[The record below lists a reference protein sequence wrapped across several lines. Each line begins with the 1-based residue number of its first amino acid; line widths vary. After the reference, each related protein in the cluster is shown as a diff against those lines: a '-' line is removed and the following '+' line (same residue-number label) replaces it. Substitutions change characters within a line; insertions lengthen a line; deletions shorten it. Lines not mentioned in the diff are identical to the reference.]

1 MLKFLGLPG
10 IGRGI
15 GAVGGRAFARTT
27 FASTTLA
34 RMLLCGAGVLL
45 WAAVVLHTGLAVAAA
60 DPRQCI
66 MDAGSAVEKS
76 DVAAFEK
83 QVDVD
88 AILEQALNLF
98 VRRAQDPEAAKD
110 LPPMVALLFTQA
122 ASKEG
127 NVRALLL
134 NETRSFVLNGISSGA
149 FAGKK
154 PSASASQGMLA
165 PLFADAST
173 GRKEIKNVGQ
183 ARRDGE
189 GWLVPFVVHDSGN
202 DESYDVT
209 GRVTS
214 VKGEMRLTSVANMES
229 LLRRVAAES
238 RAVEP

>member
-1 MLKFLGLPG
+1 MLNFM
-10 IGRGI
+10 
-15 GAVGGRAFARTT
+15 GGRAFAHLTR
-27 FASTTLA
+27 
-34 RMLLCGAGVLL
+34 CGAVALL
-45 WAAVVLHTGLAVAAA
+45 WAAFVLQAGFAIAAA

-134 NETRSFVLNGISSGA
+134 NETRAFVLNGISSGA

-154 PSASASQGMLA
+154 PSASASQGLLA

-202 DESYDVT
+202 DETYEVT
-209 GRVTS
+209 GRVTAAN
-214 VKGEMRLTSVANMES
+214 GAMRLTSVANMES

>member
-1 MLKFLGLPG
+1 MLNFLELPG
-10 IGRGI
+10 IR
-15 GAVGGRAFARTT
+15 AVAGK
-27 FASTTLA
+27 ASA
-34 RMLLCGAGVLL
+34 RMMRCGVSALL
-45 WAAVVLHTGLAVAAA
+45 WAAIVLQAGFAIAAA

-66 MDAGSAVEKS
+66 MEAGSAVEKS

-127 NVRALLL
+127 NVRSLLL
-134 NETRSFVLNGISSGA
+134 NETRAFVINGISSGA

-154 PSASASQGMLA
+154 PSPTASQGLLA

-183 ARRDGE
+183 PRRDGE
-189 GWLVPFVVHDSGN
+189 GWLVPFVVHDGGN
-202 DESYDVT
+202 GESYDVT
-209 GRVTS
+209 GRVTT
-214 VKGEMRLTSVANMES
+214 VNGAMRLTSVANMES
-229 LLRRVAAES
+229 LLRKVAAES
-238 RAVEP
+238 REVQP

>member
-1 MLKFLGLPG
+1 MLNFLGLPG
-10 IGRGI
+10 IR
-15 GAVGGRAFARTT
+15 AVAGK
-27 FASTTLA
+27 ASA
-34 RMLLCGAGVLL
+34 RMTRCGVSALL
-45 WAAVVLHTGLAVAAA
+45 WAAIVLQAGFAIAAA

-66 MDAGSAVEKS
+66 MEAGSAVEKS

-154 PSASASQGMLA
+154 PSAKASQGMLA

-173 GRKEIKNVGQ
+173 GRKEIKNIGQ

>member
-1 MLKFLGLPG
+1 MLKFLGLPCA
-10 IGRGI
+10 R
-15 GAVGGRAFARTT
+15 AANGGTV
-27 FASTTLA
+27 A
-34 RMLLCGAGVLL
+34 RMILGGAGVLL
-45 WAAVVLHTGLAVAAA
+45 CLAVVLQAGFAIAAT

-66 MDAGSAVEKS
+66 LDAGSAVDKS
-76 DVAAFEK
+76 DVAAFER

-127 NVRALLL
+127 NVRSLLL
-134 NETRSFVLNGISSGA
+134 NETRAFVLNGISSGA

-154 PSASASQGMLA
+154 PSATTSQGLLA

-173 GRKEIKNVGQ
+173 GRKEIRSVGQ
-183 ARRDGE
+183 ARRDGD
-189 GWLVPFVVHDSGN
+189 GWLVPFVVHDGGN
-202 DESYDVT
+202 GESYDVT

-214 VKGEMRLTSVANMES
+214 SKGELRLTSVANMES
-229 LLRRVAAES
+229 LLRKVAAES
-238 RAVEP
+238 RAVDP

>member
-1 MLKFLGLPG
+1 MLNFFKRTASAEAGAKPG
-10 IGRGI
+10 GK
-15 GAVGGRAFARTT
+15 V
-27 FASTTLA
+27 LA
-34 RMLLCGAGVLL
+34 RVPYYFAAALL
-45 WAAVVLHTGLAVAAA
+45 WAAVVVQSGFVFAAN

-66 MDAGSAVEKS
+66 LEAGGAVDKS
-76 DVAAFEK
+76 DVAAFER

-88 AILEQALNLF
+88 AILEQALNIF

-127 NVRALLL
+127 NVRSLLL
-134 NETRSFVLNGISSGA
+134 NETRAFVLNGISSGA
-149 FAGKK
+149 FAGRK
-154 PSASASQGMLA
+154 PSGNTAQGLLA

-183 ARRDGE
+183 ARCDGD
-189 GWLVPFVVHDSGN
+189 GWLVPFVVHDGGN
-202 DESYDVT
+202 GESYDVT

-214 VKGEMRLTSVANMES
+214 ANGEMRLTSVANMES
-229 LLRRVAAES
+229 LLRKVAAES

>member
-1 MLKFLGLPG
+1 MLNFFKRTASAEAGAKPG
-10 IGRGI
+10 GK
-15 GAVGGRAFARTT
+15 V
-27 FASTTLA
+27 LA
-34 RMLLCGAGVLL
+34 RVPYYFAAALL
-45 WAAVVLHTGLAVAAA
+45 WAAVVVQSGFVFAAN

-66 MDAGSAVEKS
+66 LEAGGAVDKS
-76 DVAAFEK
+76 DVAAFER

-127 NVRALLL
+127 NVRSLLL
-134 NETRSFVLNGISSGA
+134 NETRAFVLNGISSGA
-149 FAGKK
+149 FAGRK
-154 PSASASQGMLA
+154 PSGNTAQGLLA

-189 GWLVPFVVHDSGN
+189 AWLVPFVVHDAGN
-202 DESYDVT
+202 GESYDVT

-238 RAVEP
+238 RTVEP

>member
-1 MLKFLGLPG
+1 MLKFLGLPCT
-10 IGRGI
+10 R
-15 GAVGGRAFARTT
+15 AVNGGVVARVT
-27 FASTTLA
+27 
-34 RMLLCGAGVLL
+34 LCGASVLL
-45 WAAVVLHTGLAVAAA
+45 WAAMVLQAGFVNAAA

-66 MDAGSAVEKS
+66 LEAGSAVDKS

-127 NVRALLL
+127 NVRVLLL
-134 NETRSFVLNGISSGA
+134 NETRAFVINGISSGA

-154 PSASASQGMLA
+154 PSATASQGLLA

-183 ARRDGE
+183 PRRDGE
-189 GWLVPFVVHDSGN
+189 GWLVPFVVHDGGN
-202 DESYDVT
+202 SESYNVT

-214 VKGEMRLTSVANMES
+214 VNGAMRLTSVANMES
-229 LLRRVAAES
+229 LLHRVAAES

>member
-1 MLKFLGLPG
+1 MLKFLGLPCT
-10 IGRGI
+10 R
-15 GAVGGRAFARTT
+15 AVNGGVVARVT
-27 FASTTLA
+27 
-34 RMLLCGAGVLL
+34 LCGASVLL
-45 WAAVVLHTGLAVAAA
+45 WAAMVLQAGFVNAAA

-66 MDAGSAVEKS
+66 LEAGSAVDKS

-127 NVRALLL
+127 NVRVLLL
-134 NETRSFVLNGISSGA
+134 NETRAFVLNGISSGA

-154 PSASASQGMLA
+154 PSATASQGLLA

-189 GWLVPFVVHDSGN
+189 GWLVPFVVHDGGN
-202 DESYDVT
+202 GESYNVT

-214 VKGEMRLTSVANMES
+214 VNGAMRLTSVANMES
-229 LLRRVAAES
+229 LLRKVAAES
-238 RAVEP
+238 REVQP

>member
-1 MLKFLGLPG
+1 MLKFFGLPCA
-10 IGRGI
+10 
-15 GAVGGRAFARTT
+15 GAVNLRAV
-27 FASTTLA
+27 AS
-34 RMLLCGAGVLL
+34 MLHCGAGVLL
-45 WAAVVLHTGLAVAAA
+45 LALMVLQTGLAHATA

-66 MDAGSAVEKS
+66 LEAGSAVDKS
-76 DVAAFEK
+76 DVGAFEK

-127 NVRALLL
+127 NVRSLLL
-134 NETRSFVLNGISSGA
+134 NETRAFVINGISSGA

-154 PSASASQGMLA
+154 PSPTASQGLLA

-189 GWLVPFVVHDSGN
+189 AWLVPFVVHDGGN
-202 DESYDVT
+202 GESYDVT
-209 GRVTS
+209 GRVTT
-214 VKGEMRLTSVANMES
+214 VNGAMRLTSVANMES
-229 LLRRVAAES
+229 LLRKVAAES

>member
-1 MLKFLGLPG
+1 MLKFLGLPCARVVNG
-10 IGRGI
+10 GAAARLQYALGR
-15 GAVGGRAFARTT
+15 
-27 FASTTLA
+27 
-34 RMLLCGAGVLL
+34 CGAGVLL
-45 WAAVVLHTGLAVAAA
+45 LAVMVFQAGFAFATA

-66 MDAGSAVEKS
+66 LEAGSAVDKS

-127 NVRALLL
+127 NVRSLLL

-154 PSASASQGMLA
+154 PSATASQGLLA

-183 ARRDGE
+183 ARRDGDA
-189 GWLVPFVVHDSGN
+189 WLVPFVVHDGGN
-202 DESYDVT
+202 GESYDVT

-214 VKGEMRLTSVANMES
+214 VNGAMRLTSVANMES
-229 LLRRVAAES
+229 LLRKVAAES
-238 RAVEP
+238 REVQP

>member
-1 MLKFLGLPG
+1 MLNFV
-10 IGRGI
+10 GRTASVEAGVKDA
-15 GAVGGRAFARTT
+15 GCRGFARVPYY
-27 FASTTLA
+27 FAAT
-34 RMLLCGAGVLL
+34 LL
-45 WAAVVLHTGLAVAAA
+45 WAAVGVQSGFAFAAN

-66 MDAGSAVEKS
+66 LEAGGAVDKS
-76 DVAAFEK
+76 DVAAFER

-127 NVRALLL
+127 NVRSLLL
-134 NETRSFVLNGISSGA
+134 NETRAFVLNGISSGA
-149 FAGKK
+149 FAGRK
-154 PSASASQGMLA
+154 PSGNTAQGLLA

-183 ARRDGE
+183 ARRDGD
-189 GWLVPFVVHDSGN
+189 GWLVPFVVHDGGN
-202 DESYDVT
+202 GESYDVT

-214 VKGEMRLTSVANMES
+214 ANGEMRLTSVANMES
-229 LLRRVAAES
+229 LLRKVAAES

>member
-1 MLKFLGLPG
+1 MLNFV
-10 IGRGI
+10 GRTASVEAG
-15 GAVGGRAFARTT
+15 VKSGGRV
-27 FASTTLA
+27 LA
-34 RMLLCGAGVLL
+34 RVPYYFAAALLL
-45 WAAVVLHTGLAVAAA
+45 WAAVVVQAGFAFAAN

-66 MDAGSAVEKS
+66 LEAGGAVDKS
-76 DVAAFEK
+76 DVAAFER

-127 NVRALLL
+127 NVRSLLL
-134 NETRSFVLNGISSGA
+134 NETRAFVINGISSGA
-149 FAGKK
+149 FAGRK
-154 PSASASQGMLA
+154 PSGNTAQGLLA

-183 ARRDGE
+183 PRRDGE
-189 GWLVPFVVHDSGN
+189 GWLVPFVVHDGGN
-202 DESYDVT
+202 GESYDVT
-209 GRVTS
+209 GRVTT
-214 VKGEMRLTSVANMES
+214 VNGAMRLTSVANMES
-229 LLRRVAAES
+229 LLRKVAAES

>member
-1 MLKFLGLPG
+1 MLNFLGLPG
-10 IGRGI
+10 IR
-15 GAVGGRAFARTT
+15 AVADK
-27 FASTTLA
+27 ASA
-34 RMLLCGAGVLL
+34 RMTRCGVSALL
-45 WAAVVLHTGLAVAAA
+45 WAAIVLQAGFAIAAA

-66 MDAGSAVEKS
+66 MEAGSAVEKS

-154 PSASASQGMLA
+154 PSAKASQGMLA

-173 GRKEIKNVGQ
+173 GRKEIKNIGQ

>member
-1 MLKFLGLPG
+1 MLKFFGLPCA
-10 IGRGI
+10 
-15 GAVGGRAFARTT
+15 GAVNGGAVARLQY
-27 FASTTLA
+27 ALG
-34 RMLLCGAGVLL
+34 RCGAGVLL
-45 WAAVVLHTGLAVAAA
+45 VAIMVLQAGFALATT
-60 DPRQCI
+60 DPRQCVLE
-66 MDAGSAVEKS
+66 AGSAVDKS
-76 DVAAFEK
+76 DVGAFEK

-127 NVRALLL
+127 NVRSLLL
-134 NETRSFVLNGISSGA
+134 NETRAFVINGISSGA

-154 PSASASQGMLA
+154 PSPTASQGLLA

-183 ARRDGE
+183 PRRDGE

>member
-1 MLKFLGLPG
+1 MLNFV
-10 IGRGI
+10 GRTASVEAG
-15 GAVGGRAFARTT
+15 VKSGGRV
-27 FASTTLA
+27 LA
-34 RMLLCGAGVLL
+34 RVPYCFAAALLL
-45 WAAVVLHTGLAVAAA
+45 WAAVVVQAGFAFAAN

-66 MDAGSAVEKS
+66 LEAGGAVDKS
-76 DVAAFEK
+76 DVAAFER

-127 NVRALLL
+127 NVRSLLL
-134 NETRSFVLNGISSGA
+134 NETRAFVINGISSGA
-149 FAGKK
+149 FAGRK
-154 PSASASQGMLA
+154 PSGNTAQGLLA

-183 ARRDGE
+183 ARRDGD
-189 GWLVPFVVHDSGN
+189 GWLVPFVVHDGGN
-202 DESYDVT
+202 GESYDVT

-214 VKGEMRLTSVANMES
+214 ANGEMRLTSVANMES
-229 LLRRVAAES
+229 LLRKVAAES

>member
-1 MLKFLGLPG
+1 MLNFLELPG
-10 IGRGI
+10 IR
-15 GAVGGRAFARTT
+15 AVAGN
-27 FASTTLA
+27 ASA
-34 RMLLCGAGVLL
+34 RMTRCGVSALL
-45 WAAVVLHTGLAVAAA
+45 WAAIVLQAGFAIAAA

-66 MDAGSAVEKS
+66 MEAGSAVEKS

-127 NVRALLL
+127 NVRSLLL
-134 NETRSFVLNGISSGA
+134 NETRAFVINGISSGA

-154 PSASASQGMLA
+154 SSPTASQGLLA

-183 ARRDGE
+183 PRRDGE
-189 GWLVPFVVHDSGN
+189 GWLVPFVVHDGGN
-202 DESYDVT
+202 GESYDVT
-209 GRVTS
+209 GRVTT
-214 VKGEMRLTSVANMES
+214 VNGAMRLTSVANMES
-229 LLRRVAAES
+229 LLRKVAAES

>member
-1 MLKFLGLPG
+1 MLKFLRLPCARAVNG
-10 IGRGI
+10 
-15 GAVGGRAFARTT
+15 GAVVRLQYALGRCGASVLLLAAMAMQAGFAFAT
-27 FASTTLA
+27 
-34 RMLLCGAGVLL
+34 
-45 WAAVVLHTGLAVAAA
+45 A

-66 MDAGSAVEKS
+66 LEAGSAVDKS

-127 NVRALLL
+127 NVRSLLL
-134 NETRSFVLNGISSGA
+134 NETRAFVINGISSGA

-154 PSASASQGMLA
+154 PSPTASQGLLA

-189 GWLVPFVVHDSGN
+189 AWLVPFVVHDGGN
-202 DESYDVT
+202 GESYDVT
-209 GRVTS
+209 GRVTT
-214 VKGEMRLTSVANMES
+214 VNGAMRLTSVANMES
-229 LLRRVAAES
+229 LLRKVAAES

>member
-1 MLKFLGLPG
+1 MKEHIFTSESVTEGHPDK
-10 IGRGI
+10 ICDQI
-15 GAVGGRAFARTT
+15 SDAV
-27 FASTTLA
+27 L
-34 RMLLCGAGVLL
+34 
-45 WAAVVLHTGLAVAAA
+45 
-60 DPRQCI
+60 
-66 MDAGSAVEKS
+66 
-76 DVAAFEK
+76 
-83 QVDVD
+83 D